1 MTTDVCKQ
9 SIIIRIRMVKNGGFT
24 LIELLIVV
32 AIVGIIAS
40 IAAPN
45 LLRARWAGNEASAI
59 GSLRAINAAQA
70 IFATSCSN
78 GSYAPSLLTLG
89 RGPAGGSDGF
99 IGADLG
105 TDPALKSSY
114 TITLTPGTLAVGSRA
129 TCNGLAPGSTATT
142 YFVSAEPTSAGGRFF
157 ATNQDGTIYQST
169 SLIPVAQHGAPVDAD
184 PIG

>member
-9 SIIIRIRMVKNGGFT
+9 SIIEGRMAKNGGFT

-40 IAAPN
+40 IATPN

-70 IFATSCSN
+70 IFSTSCSN
-78 GSYAPSLLTLG
+78 GSYAPSLSALG
-89 RGPAGGSDGF
+89 RGPVDGSDGF
-99 IGADLG
+99 IGADLSA
-105 TDPALKSSY
+105 DPSLKSSY
-114 TITLTPGTLAVGSRA
+114 TITLTPGTLTVGNRA
-129 TCNGLAPGSTATT
+129 TCNGLAPGATAAT
-142 YFVSAEPTSAGGRFF
+142 YFASAVPTSTGGRFF
-157 ATNQDGTIYQST
+157 ATNQSGTIYEST
-169 SLIPVAQHGAPVDAD
+169 SLIPVTQQGTPVDAE